1 MVLRKTKRLS
11 ATKLTS
17 SPPSTI
23 TPPRADPSV
32 EPPSADAAR
41 FESALSAFT
50 SEGTLSIGLLKEI
63 LTRPTAGSSAPLSI
77 EEADALVREMLDEGV
92 DLLAGERLLAGECA
106 STWADA
112 AKGPTPLNALMES
125 IGEGI
130 ATQVVAALEAGA
142 DPNGVDDVEL
152 RWTASAASAAA
163 LPLVR
168 VGYSQGE
175 AAAAHSVKALL
186 GAGPTTCNRATH
198 DALTPALWCVLLG
211 RTSLLATLQ
220 AGGADLDLAL
230 PQAGS
235 RTPLYQASDLLRM
248 HMDAP

>member
-1 MVLRKTKRLS
+1 MCSTPRLGKPRSIAAFAAVAASRLS
-11 ATKLTS
+11 GS
-17 SPPSTI
+17 EMSPVRMCHTACAGPLAFGG
-23 TPPRADPSV
+23 PA
-32 EPPSADAAR
+32 SADR
-41 FESALSAFT
+41 
-50 SEGTLSIGLLKEI
+50 
-63 LTRPTAGSSAPLSI
+63 
-77 EEADALVREMLDEGV
+77 
-92 DLLAGERLLAGECA
+92 AGECA